1 MKTTQVAGLLATT
14 LAILP
19 ALSAAARFNTTT
31 IINSNCPCDRSR
43 FKYCYHYTRQ
53 GVQDDTCYDISEPS
67 WSMRVYDPRM
77 SMDNQLVCVVFAGE
91 QCEGKKSPMVGW
103 TNNTRCI
110 EPTNATKVGD
120 YDKDDRGKGEK
131 AWEDY
136 DVKVEAWWY
145 QSFKCHHPK
154 F

>member
-1 MKTTQVAGLLATT
+1 MKTTQLAGLLATT

-53 GVQDDTCYDISEPS
+53 GVKDNACYAISEPS

-77 SMDNQLVCVVFAGE
+77 SIDNRVVCLVFTGM
-91 QCEGKKSPMVGW
+91 QCDGKQSPMVGW
-103 TNNTRCI
+103 MNNTRCM
-110 EPTNATKVGD
+110 EPTMEVNATEVEVD
-120 YDKDDRGKGEK
+120 GKNKKGQVT
-131 AWEDY
+131 ED
-136 DVKVEAWWY
+136 VAWWY
-145 QSFKCHHPK
+145 QSFKCHHPR